1 MKTNKNQTK
10 NQRNMKSLQILLT
23 AILLCTFGLGVSAQ
37 EEKQE
42 IKTRPFQITFVTP
55 LGTNGLDA
63 WNITNKFSI
72 NLYAGYNGGL
82 DGVELS
88 GFGSMLKN
96 NMKGAQ
102 ISGFGNII
110 MGTGKG
116 VQVSGYFNFSKGYF
130 SGVQVSGFSN
140 IITTNAKAWQLSGFA
155 NVTTK
160 KLEGGQIASFAN
172 FSKGNTVGQIC
183 GFTNVNSGDL
193 TGLQI
198 AGFANINTGLVQ
210 GAQIGGF
217 ANITQNLRG
226 VQIGFFNYVD
236 SLEKGIPI
244 GFLTI
249 VKNGYRALEISG
261 NETMYGNFSFKTG
274 TKQFYNIFSVGGS
287 YKDDKILW
295 GLGYGI
301 GTMLPIKE
309 NWNLGIE
316 LLSYQINEDK
326 WHTEALNLHN
336 KLQLTASRKVTK
348 NVDVFGGLS
357 WNVNVSETEDHDGNP
372 FKSSITPY
380 SVFDKTYGNGNN
392 VTMHPGFTVGVRF

>member
-1 MKTNKNQTK
+1 MKNNNQSKNQKNMKTGKV
-10 NQRNMKSLQILLT
+10 LIT
-23 AILLCTFGLGVSAQ
+23 AILLLAINLVGKAQ
-37 EEKQE
+37 DEKKE
-42 IKTRPFQITFVTP
+42 SEVRPFQITFVTP

-96 NMKGAQ
+96 NMKGTQ

-116 VQVSGYFNFSKGYF
+116 AQISGYFNFSKGYF

-140 IITTNAKAWQLSGFA
+140 IIINDAKAWQLSGFA

-160 KLEGGQIASFAN
+160 KLEGGQVASFAN
-172 FSKGNTVGQIC
+172 YSKGNTNGQMS
-183 GFTNVNSGDL
+183 GFANVNSGDL
-193 TGLQI
+193 TGVQI
-198 AGFANINTGLVQ
+198 AGFANVNTGSLQ
-210 GAQIGGF
+210 GVQIGGF
-217 ANITQNLRG
+217 ANVTQHLRG

-249 VKNGYRALEISG
+249 VKNGYRTLEISG
-261 NETMYGNFSFKTG
+261 NETIYGNVSFKTG
-274 TKQFYNIFSVGGS
+274 TTHFYNIFSVGGS
-287 YKDDKILW
+287 YKDDKIYW

-301 GTMLPIKE
+301 GTMLPLKE
-309 NWNLGIE
+309 KWNLGFE
-316 LLSYQINEDK
+316 LLSYQINEDE

-336 KLQLTASRKVTK
+336 KLQITASRKVAK
-348 NVDVFGGLS
+348 NIDLFGGIS
-357 WNVNVSETEDHDGNP
+357 WNVNVSETEDRDGNP
-372 FKSSITPY
+372 FESTITPY

-392 VTMHPGFTVGVRF
+392 VTMYPGFTVGVRF

>member
-1 MKTNKNQTK
+1 MNNNNQLKNQKNMKTVKVLITG
-10 NQRNMKSLQILLT
+10 ILLF
-23 AILLCTFGLGVSAQ
+23 AISLGVKAQ
-37 EEKQE
+37 EEKKKLE
-42 IKTRPFQITFVTP
+42 VRPFQITFVTP
-55 LGTNGLDA
+55 LGTNGLEA

-102 ISGFGNII
+102 ISGFGNMT

-116 VQVSGYFNFSKGYF
+116 AQVSGYFNYTKGYF

-140 IITTNAKAWQLSGFA
+140 IITNDAKAWQISGFG

-160 KLEGGQIASFAN
+160 KLDGAQIASFAN
-172 FSKGNTVGQIC
+172 YSNGITIGQAS
-183 GFTNVNSGDL
+183 GFASINKGDL
-193 TGLQI
+193 SGVQI
-198 AGFANINTGLVQ
+198 SGFANINTGSLK
-210 GAQIGGF
+210 GAQISGF
-217 ANITQNLRG
+217 ANITQKLNG
-226 VQIGFFNYVD
+226 VQIGVFNYVD

-244 GFLTI
+244 GFFTI
-249 VKNGYRALEISG
+249 VKNGYRAIEISG
-261 NETMYGNFSFKTG
+261 NETMYGNVSFKTG
-274 TKQFYNIFSVGGS
+274 TKQFYNIISVGGS
-287 YKDDKILW
+287 YKDNKILW

-316 LLSYQINEDK
+316 LLSYQINEDE
-326 WHTEALNLHN
+326 WHTEALNLYN

-348 NVDVFGGLS
+348 NMDIFGGLS
-357 WNVNVSETEDHDGNP
+357 WNVNVSETEDRDGNP
-372 FKSSITPY
+372 FESSVSPY
-380 SVFDKTYGNGNN
+380 TLFDKTYGNGNH
-392 VTMHPGFTVGVRF
+392 VTMYPGFTVGIRF